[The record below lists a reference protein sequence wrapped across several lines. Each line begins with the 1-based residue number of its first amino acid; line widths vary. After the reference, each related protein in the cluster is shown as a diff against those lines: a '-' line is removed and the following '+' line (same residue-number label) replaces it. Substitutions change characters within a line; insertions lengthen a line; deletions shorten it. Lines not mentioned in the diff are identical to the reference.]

1 MMIDP
6 ADIRFF
12 QTLALVCHQTDG
24 VDTHCQNA
32 IQQALDTRDPQDMRA
47 ARQTFDALDD
57 ARKDQILQ
65 QVHRL
70 MATDISAIWDVMSYA
85 SGQTRQRPN

>member
-1 MMIDP
+1 MIDP

-32 IQQALDTRDPQDMRA
+32 IKQALDTRDPQDMRA
-47 ARQTFDALDD
+47 ARHAVDALDD
-57 ARKDQILQ
+57 VLKDQILQ
-65 QVHRL
+65 QVHRR

-85 SGQTRQRPN
+85 SGQTKERPN

>member
-12 QTLALVCHQTDG
+12 QTLALVCRQTDG

-47 ARQTFDALDD
+47 ARRAVDALDD

>member
-1 MMIDP
+1 MIDP

-12 QTLALVCHQTDG
+12 QTLALVCTQTDG
-24 VDTHCQNA
+24 VDTPCQNA
-32 IQQALDTRDPQDMRA
+32 IQQALKTRDPQDMRA
-47 ARQTFDALDD
+47 AHHAIDALDD
-57 ARKDQILQ
+57 GLKDQILQ

-85 SGQTRQRPN
+85 SGQTKERPN